1 MGIAGGSC
9 QRILTQGLNMQ
20 WIAAKCLLNLLADKQ
35 KYTCITVCEDVHEN
49 FRGPT
54 CPSKVIIDN
63 STQFDNEKHVT
74 VAGCRS
80 QIQNTKLLS
89 VLLTLVLLLDFV
101 QCYGATA
108 S

>member
-9 QRILTQGLNMQ
+9 QRILTQGLNMH

-35 KYTCITVCEDVHEN
+35 KHTYITVCEDVHKN

-63 STQFDNEKHVT
+63 STQFDNEKQVT
-74 VAGCRS
+74 VAGCGS